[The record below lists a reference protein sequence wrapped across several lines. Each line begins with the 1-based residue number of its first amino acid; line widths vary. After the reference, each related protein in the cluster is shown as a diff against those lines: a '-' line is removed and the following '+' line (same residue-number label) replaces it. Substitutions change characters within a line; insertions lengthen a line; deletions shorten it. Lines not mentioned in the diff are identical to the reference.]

1 MKSIYIAGSL
11 NADLCIESPYMPEAG
26 ETITGTGFMINGG
39 GKGANQATAAAKLGG
54 KVKFCGVVGE
64 DVFGEKF
71 LQGLASA
78 GVDVSFSRKAK
89 NVPTG
94 VAVILL
100 CNGDNRIVLDKGAN
114 ALLSERDID
123 GFLSDAKEGDLFMTQ
138 LENPIPVIA
147 YGLKKAKE
155 KGLITILNPAPANAE
170 IKPWLSFVDI
180 VTPNETELALLGGK
194 GALFEAGIGT
204 IVTTLGSRGYEISDG
219 AKSIRYPCPKV
230 KAVDTTAA
238 GDTLCGGLAVGLA
251 EGRTTED
258 ACAFGSKAASIACT
272 RKGAQQSIPTR
283 EEVLLYVDE
292 SII

>member
-71 LQGLASA
+71 LQGLASV
-78 GVDVSFSRKAK
+78 GVDVSCSRKAK

-138 LENPIPVIA
+138 LENPIPVVGYA
-147 YGLKKAKE
+147 LKKAKE
-155 KGLITILNPAPANAE
+155 KGLVTILNPAPANAE
-170 IKPWLSFVDI
+170 IVPWLPFADI
-180 VTPNETELALLGGK
+180 VTPNETELAILGGK
-194 GALFEAGIGT
+194 RALFEAGVGS

-219 AKSIRYPCPKV
+219 AKSTRYPCLKV
-230 KAVDTTAA
+230 KVVDTTAA

-251 EGRTTED
+251 EGGTLED
-258 ACAFGSKAASIACT
+258 SCAFGSRAASVACT
-272 RKGAQQSIPTR
+272 KKGAQQSIPTR
-283 EEVLLYVDE
+283 EEVLLYVD
-292 SII
+292 